1 MNVREYLAANKLS
14 INALVQATGIAYTT
28 LHPHVTK
35 GKQLS
40 FKTAE
45 KLETWSK
52 GKMTAAEILGLVPPA
67 ARPGPPP
74 KPTRRSRKAATP
86 SMRKAGAAEP
96 VEASPV
102 SSKTPRAAK
111 VAPALPLKATGT

>member
-1 MNVREYLAANKLS
+1 MYRAPQIAPDQARRRIEAPAVPRPPVYEDDREYD
-14 INALVQATGIAYTT
+14 
-28 LHPHVTK
+28 HPDEADYEPDWH
-35 GKQLS
+35 
-40 FKTAE
+40 
-45 KLETWSK
+45 
-52 GKMTAAEILGLVPPA
+52 
-67 ARPGPPP
+67 PGPPP
-74 KPTRRSRKAATP
+74 KPKRRSRKAATP